1 MKKITRVKFYN
12 HPVLKD
18 SEFNLVDKTE
28 FNNQEYISLIIGQ
41 NGTGKSQ
48 LLEAI
53 TTFINTIYRFKDNID
68 LFKTDI
74 KYGIEIDVFYNENT
88 FTFKYD
94 GKLSFINDNQIN
106 VAEILHDNVIVNVY
120 TFNDK
125 YPFVDLDSFYNYC
138 GLRTTSNS
146 IFVNVPIEECFLNLS
161 NILKDDL
168 KKSVTNE
175 IFDELN
181 LKRKISVNYILKP
194 NKILSDPKFKKIKI
208 DYKKTSLITQQHID
222 IFKEIIV
229 TNNITRGKL
238 KNYKI
243 ERFIDNRDQVSEVLK
258 FLFDNEKF
266 QRINTLQYVWE
277 DIIDDYDLGN
287 NVLFLY
293 KIDIYKILREIGLL
307 RFDTFNVYRNEYFDF
322 NNVSSGEFHFLSLFT
337 SILSNIKDNSLI
349 VIDEPEIS
357 LHPNW
362 QNKLLF
368 TLSPVFKKYP
378 KAQVII
384 ASHSHLLVSSLEK
397 NKSALISMKKKDNQV
412 QIKNLEQLDTFG
424 WSAEQI
430 LFDVFDMVTD
440 RNYYLS
446 IQIQEIIDEMAKSKP
461 DHVKIDK
468 LKNQLKEKPLEN
480 LNENDPLKLI
490 LKKLLK

>member
-18 SEFNLVDKTE
+18 SEINLVDKTE

-53 TTFINTIYRFKDNID
+53 TTFINTIYRFKDSLN

-74 KYGIEIDVFYNENT
+74 KYGIELDVFFNSNT
-88 FTFKYD
+88 YTFKYD
-94 GKLSFINDNQIN
+94 GNLSIINEHQTNIN
-106 VAEILHDNVIVNVY
+106 EILPDNLIVNVY

-125 YPFVDLDSFYNYC
+125 YPYVELEDFYKYC

-146 IFVNVPIEECFLNLS
+146 IFVNVPIEDCFLNLS
-161 NILKDDL
+161 NILKNSS

-175 IFDELN
+175 IFKELN
-181 LKRKISVNYILKP
+181 LKRQISVNYILKS
-194 NKILSDPKFKKIKI
+194 NQILSDSKFKSIKAS
-208 DYKKTSLITQQHID
+208 YKKTGTITTQHIK

-229 TNNITRGKL
+229 SNNSTRGKL

-243 ERFIDNRDQVSEVLK
+243 QRFIENTSQVKEILE
-258 FLFDNEKF
+258 FLLNNEKF
-266 QRINTLQYVWE
+266 EKNNVLQYVWE
-277 DIIDDYDLGN
+277 DEINNEDLGKN
-287 NVLFLY
+287 ILFLSN
-293 KIDIYKILREIGLL
+293 IDIYIILREIGLL

-322 NNVSSGEFHFLSLFT
+322 NNVSSGEFHFLSLFS
-337 SILSNIKDNSLI
+337 SILSNIEKNSLI
-349 VIDEPEIS
+349 IIDEPEIS

-362 QNKLLF
+362 QNKLLD
-368 TLSPVFKKYP
+368 TLSPIFVSFP
-378 KAQVII
+378 ETQVIV
-384 ASHSHLLVSSLEK
+384 ASHSHLMVSSLK
-397 NKSALISMKKKDNQV
+397 KSKSSLISMKNVDSQI
-412 QIKNLEQLDTFG
+412 QIKNLDTLNTFG

-430 LFDVFDMVTD
+430 LFDVFGMVTD

-446 IQIQEIIDEMAKSKP
+446 IKIQAIIDEMTSLKP
-461 DHVKIDK
+461 NNNRIEK
-468 LKNQLKEKPLEN
+468 LKNELRDFDLKD
-480 LNENDPLKLI
+480 LNDKDPMKLI
-490 LKKLLK
+490 LNKMLR

>member
-1 MKKITRVKFYN
+1 MKKITRVKFNN
-12 HPVLKD
+12 HPVLND
-18 SEFNLVDKTE
+18 SEINLVDKAE

-53 TTFINTIYRFKDNID
+53 TTFINTIYRFKENLDS
-68 LFKTDI
+68 FKTDI
-74 KYGIEIDVFYNENT
+74 KYGIEIDIFYNGNT
-88 FTFKYD
+88 YTFKYD

-106 VAEILHDNVIVNVY
+106 VAEILPDNLIVNVY

-138 GLRTTSNS
+138 GLRTTSNN
-146 IFVNVPIEECFLNLS
+146 IFVNVPIEECFLNLTS
-161 NILKDDL
+161 ILKNPL
-168 KKSVTNE
+168 KKSVTND
-175 IFDELN
+175 IFKELN
-181 LKRKISVNYILKP
+181 LKRKISVSYILKSD
-194 NKILSDPKFKKIKI
+194 KILKDPNFISIKK
-208 DYKKTSLITQQHID
+208 DYVKTSIISQLQIEK
-222 IFKEIIV
+222 FKEI
-229 TNNITRGKL
+229 TLSSLSKGKL
-238 KNYKI
+238 KNYKVQ
-243 ERFIDNRDQVSEVLK
+243 RFITNDEEVKKVLN
-258 FLFDNEKF
+258 FLYSSAKLEK
-266 QRINTLQYVWE
+266 NNMLHYHWE
-277 DIIDDYDLGN
+277 DNIDQIELSDN
-287 NVLFLY
+287 SLFNEN
-293 KIDIYKILREIGLL
+293 IDIYIILREIGILQ
-307 RFDTFNVYRNEYFDF
+307 FDTFNVYRNEYFDF

-337 SILSNIKDNSLI
+337 SILSNIKDDSLI
-349 VIDEPEIS
+349 IIDEPEIS

-362 QNKLLF
+362 QNKLLY
-368 TLSPVFKKYP
+368 TLSPVFEKFP
-378 KAQVII
+378 RAQVII
-384 ASHSHLLVSSLEK
+384 ASHSHLMVSSLEK
-397 NKSALISMKKKDNQV
+397 SKSTLISMKKSDNNV